1 MTSAATLGRRRSK
14 PAQRSPV
21 APPAQPLNGASDP
34 LRPEVG
40 QTLATGAYRRLR
52 DDILTG
58 LLPPNSKLL
67 MRDLQDRYQTSVAPL
82 REALSRLHAEELVCS
97 SDHRGFWVSPIS
109 IQEIQELTHMRMLL
123 EESALRD
130 SIANGGSDWELEVV
144 SAFRRLEHVTLRGA
158 QFSDMTLPEFDVA
171 HDAFHR
177 ALIAAGSSRLLLR
190 LRASLTQTVRR
201 YRTFALTDA
210 SSRDHL
216 GEHRGIF
223 EATIAREAEKA
234 VGLLSEHYEQTTRI
248 IVSRFEEAP
257 L

>member
-1 MTSAATLGRRRSK
+1 
-14 PAQRSPV
+14 
-21 APPAQPLNGASDP
+21 
-34 LRPEVG
+34 LRPEEG

-58 LLPPNSKLL
+58 ALPPNSKLL
-67 MRDLQDRYQTSVAPL
+67 MRDMQDRYQLSVAPL
-82 REALSRLHAEELVCS
+82 REALSRLQAEELVCS
-97 SDHRGFWVSPIS
+97 SDHRGFWVAPIS
-109 IQEIQELTHMRMLL
+109 IQEIRELTHMRMLL

-130 SIANGGSDWELEVV
+130 SIASGGSDWELEVV

-158 QFSDMTLPEFDVA
+158 QFSPSTLPEFDVA

-177 ALIAAGSSRLLLR
+177 SLIAAGSSRLLLR

-223 EATIAREAEKA
+223 EATIARDAENA
-234 VGLLSEHYEQTTRI
+234 VRLLSEHYEQTTRI
-248 IVSRFEEAP
+248 IVAQFEEAP

>member
-1 MTSAATLGRRRSK
+1 METRRSR
-14 PAQRSPV
+14 PARLARNASPPRRQAG
-21 APPAQPLNGASDP
+21 APDP
-34 LRPEVG
+34 LRTEDG
-40 QTLATGAYRRLR
+40 QTLATSAYRRLR

-58 LLPPNSKLL
+58 VLPPNSKLL
-67 MRDLQDRYQTSVAPL
+67 MRDLQDRYQLSVAPL

-109 IQEIQELTHMRMLL
+109 IQEIRELTHMRMLL

-130 SIANGGSDWELEVV
+130 SIAGGGGDWELEVV
-144 SAFRRLEHVTLRGA
+144 TAFRRLEHLTQRGA
-158 QFSDMTLPEFDVA
+158 QFAAATLPEFDVA

-201 YRTFALTDA
+201 YRTFALIDA
-210 SSRDHL
+210 SARDHL

-223 EATIAREAEKA
+223 EATIERDAETA
-234 VGLLSEHYEQTTRI
+234 VRRLSEHYELTTRI
-248 IVSRFEEAP
+248 IVSKFEEAAP
-257 L
+257 